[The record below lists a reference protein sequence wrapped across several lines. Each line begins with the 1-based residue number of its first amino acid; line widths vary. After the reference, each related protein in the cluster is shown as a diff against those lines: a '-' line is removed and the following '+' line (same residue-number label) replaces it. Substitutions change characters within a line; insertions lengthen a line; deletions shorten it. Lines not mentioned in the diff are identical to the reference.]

1 MTEEK
6 FAHDEDYQQKVLA
19 YTLYDDEFR
28 GICGSSL
35 SSDDWADKPL
45 QWYFDTITKS
55 PVPLTPF
62 TLKEELV
69 KGVKS
74 KKIREEELDKYVDYF
89 NIISKRPTPPEEEY
103 IRTDLNKFVKTQAMK
118 KAILSSFDLIE
129 KGDWD
134 TIISTVTEATKA
146 GLDIMSIGQDYF
158 GEYVE
163 RIARRTAGTSSTKF
177 PTGIPDLDEVLNG
190 GPEQK
195 QLALVAG
202 GTGRGKSI
210 FLEWIGRTAI
220 LLGKTVVYYTLEI
233 PEDKIG
239 ARYDSLFSRVKMK
252 ELKHFPKDVES
263 ALLGYSSKY
272 KGRLILKEYPADS
285 ATVHTLRAHIR
296 QLHSSGIRPDIIIVD
311 YLDLL
316 KPHRNYSSMYE
327 ELDSIT
333 KALHG
338 MAKELDVCVWTATQ
352 LNRSGITAENPDETA
367 IAGSLAK
374 LYTVDIALFLAQSN
388 DERDDEI
395 MRIIVSKNREGLT
408 GRSLKID
415 TDYSYMTFYRG
426 ALSGASTV

>member
-1 MTEEK
+1 MTEDK
-6 FAHDEDYQQKVLA
+6 FANDEDYQQKVLA
-19 YTLYDDEFR
+19 YALYDDEFR
-28 GICGSSL
+28 GISGTAL
-35 SSDDWADKPL
+35 TPEDWANKPL
-45 QWYFDTITKS
+45 QWYFETISKS

-69 KGVKS
+69 KAVKA
-74 KKIREEELDKYVDYF
+74 KKVREEEIDKYVEAF
-89 NIISKRPTPPEEEY
+89 QVISKRPTPPEEEY
-103 IRTDLNKFVKTQAMK
+103 IRTDLSRFMKTQAMK
-118 KAILSSFDLIE
+118 RAILNSFDLIE

-134 TIISTVTEATKA
+134 TIISDVTEATKV
-146 GLDIMSIGQDYF
+146 GMDITSIGQDYF
-158 GEYVE
+158 GEYIE
-163 RIARRTAGTSSTKF
+163 RIARRTAGTSSSKF
-177 PTGIPDLDEVLNG
+177 PTGITEVDDILTG

-210 FLEWIGRTAI
+210 FLEWVGRTAI

-239 ARYDSLFSRVKMK
+239 ARYDSLFSRVKIK
-252 ELKHFPKDVES
+252 EIKHFPHEVEN
-263 ALLGYSSKY
+263 ALLGYSTKY
-272 KGRLILKEYPADS
+272 KGKLIIKEYPADS
-285 ATVHTLRAHIR
+285 ATVHTIRAHIR
-296 QLHSSGIRPDIIIVD
+296 QLHSSGIVPDMVIVD

-338 MAKELDVCVWTATQ
+338 LAKELNVCVWTATQ

-367 IAGSLAK
+367 ISGSLAK
-374 LYTVDIALFLAQSN
+374 LYTVDIALFLAQTN
-388 DERDDEI
+388 EEREDEQ

-408 GRSLKID
+408 GRTIKID
-415 TDYSYMTFYRG
+415 TDYAYMTFLRSSLAG
-426 ALSGASTV
+426 IT